1 MSRISF
7 KSLIAPA
14 VIGAAIM
21 FSAGAA
27 ANAAPIAPA
36 VSAMPAAGG
45 HIVQVDHRWDHRPQ
59 HYRPARNACSA
70 AHAARKAERMG
81 FRRTRV
87 DVRRNTVRVYGVR
100 KGFRSSVTFARAPG
114 CPIVR

>member
-7 KSLIAPA
+7 KSLIVPA

-21 FSAGAA
+21 FSGTA
-27 ANAAPIAPA
+27 ANAAPVTPA
-36 VSAMPAAGG
+36 VSAMPAAGV
-45 HIVQVDHRWDHRPQ
+45 HIVQVDHHWGYRP

-70 AHAARKAERMG
+70 VHAARKAERMG

-87 DVRRNTVRVYGVR
+87 DVRRDTVRVYGVR

-114 CPIVR
+114 CPVIR